1 MKFCVI
7 GFVIILNFAISFAKL
22 APVLRACSTS
32 DPQYEKCVRGV
43 IESIR
48 PNIISG
54 NFGEGHPKAPPLEP
68 FSIPKLNIEHG
79 ASFRVKL
86 TNTVIRG
93 LGGFVL
99 GRVRFSTEDRVINIT
114 LKEPTI
120 SLKGQYDL
128 NMKVA
133 IMDVYGKGDLAVN
146 LNNTIVNLQLS
157 YDIGKDQTIQV
168 RAIVVKLRFDKVRVQ
183 LKNLFDGDKAMG
195 KMANDVVNKN
205 PDMLLNEVGPEL
217 EGFLGKLFTEIA
229 NTVIG
234 GATVQELLPP

>member
-1 MKFCVI
+1 MCWAVS
-7 GFVIILNFAISFAKL
+7 GEMVLSVWGMNFIDFE
-22 APVLRACSTS
+22 V
-32 DPQYEKCVRGV
+32 
-43 IESIR
+43 
-48 PNIISG
+48 
-54 NFGEGHPKAPPLEP
+54 P
-68 FSIPKLNIEHG
+68 F
-79 ASFRVKL
+79 
-86 TNTVIRG
+86 
-93 LGGFVL
+93 
-99 GRVRFSTEDRVINIT
+99 RFSTEDRVINIT

-128 NMKVA
+128 NMKVS

-146 LNNTIVNLQLS
+146 LSMLLLFLVCSNNKNQHNVSDNTIVNLQLS

>member
-1 MKFCVI
+1 SHEFP
-7 GFVIILNFAISFAKL
+7 
-22 APVLRACSTS
+22 APVLRACPTS

-68 FSIPKLNIEHG
+68 FSIPKLNIDHG

-86 TNTVIRG
+86 TNSVIRG

-146 LNNTIVNLQLS
+146 LNNTNVNLQLT
-157 YDIGKDQTIQV
+157 YDIGKDQTVQV

-183 LKNLFDGDKAMG
+183 LKNLFDGDKALG

-205 PDMLLNEVGPEL
+205 PAMLLDEVGPEL
-217 EGFLGKLFTEIA
+217 EVFLGKLFTDIA

-234 GATVQELLPP
+234 GATEQELLPP